1 MSAQVEVKQ
10 LSKPEK
16 LRLIEA
22 LWADLSSDDSDV
34 GSPLWHQDALREAA
48 RLHAEGKAIFSDW
61 SAAKE
66 RIRLAV
72 ANR

>member
-1 MSAQVEVKQ
+1 MGAQIEVKR

-34 GSPLWHQDALREAA
+34 ASPPWHQDALREAE

-61 SAAKE
+61 SDAKE

-72 ANR
+72 AAR